1 MTKIK
6 TSKRT
11 YTWVVQKFFPY
22 KGQKQGGRWRNLVDA
37 EGLITFQT
45 RQLARNVSR
54 EYNNIAKVPRSF
66 RVKKL
71 A

>member
-1 MTKIK
+1 MAKVK

-11 YTWVVQKFFPY
+11 YAWVVQR
-22 KGQKQGGRWRNLVDA
+22 KQGGRWRNLVDG

-71 A
+71 K